1 MARAGRKRKVGV
13 AREPSGKV
21 ARVYV
26 NPKQQAAE
34 QPHRVVVLAK
44 FRETQEAGS
53 EFGRL
58 MLQGHITPAQHEAGK
73 LYADVVMS
81 YRASILAQP
90 FTASAIDLGRVG
102 KGPGEGMPD
111 RTAIA
116 LYRRYTSAYE
126 DLGKVGRRELIA
138 VNHYA
143 VQEEPIPDDAFALRL
158 EQLQCG
164 LNALVSHFGIDSR
177 LQITDR
183 PK

>member
-1 MARAGRKRKVGV
+1 MARAGRKRKITL
-13 AREPSGKV
+13 REPSGKV
-21 ARVYV
+21 QRVYE
-26 NPKQQAAE
+26 NPKAHVTM
-34 QPHRVVVLAK
+34 QPHRAVVPVK

-58 MLQGHITPAQHEAGK
+58 MLQGRITPAQYEAGK
-73 LYADVVMS
+73 LYADIVVS

-90 FTASAIDLGRVG
+90 YDPSAIDLGRVG
-102 KGPGEGMPD
+102 KGKGEGMPD
-111 RTAIA
+111 RTALA
-116 LYRRYTSAYE
+116 LQRRYARAYD
-126 DLGKVGRRELIA
+126 DLSKVGRRPLMA

-143 VQEEPIPDDAFALRL
+143 VQELPIPNDATTLRL
-158 EQLQCG
+158 EQLACG